1 MQALLNQPIDNTKRS
16 YVPIRERYIKI
27 VKGSRKLCIDC
38 FEKRG
43 RKDFKRTAK
52 ALFKVGKDIEKAYD
66 DNYDQFWI
74 SIWGLII

>member
-1 MQALLNQPIDNTKRS
+1 MDCTKRN

-27 VKGSRKLCIDC
+27 VKGSRKMCIDC

-52 ALFKVGKDIEKAYD
+52 ALYKIGKDFDKASY

-74 SIWGLII
+74 SKWGQAYI